1 MEIRIGQGV
10 DVHAFEAGGRLIL
23 GGIDVPHHSGLKA
36 HSDGD
41 ALLHAINDAICGA
54 MGRGDIG
61 EFFPDTDSR
70 WKGADS
76 AQLLSRVVEVMKK
89 EQWKILNI
97 DSTVVTEQPKIGP
110 YRQQIKERIAQILEL
125 PADAVGV
132 KATTCEQ
139 MGFLGRGEGLMAT
152 AVVLISRFSS

>member
-41 ALLHAINDAICGA
+41 ALLHAITDAICGA

-76 AQLLSRVVEVMKK
+76 AQLLSRVVEVM
-89 EQWKILNI
+89 NF
-97 DSTVVTEQPKIGP
+97 P
-110 YRQQIKERIAQILEL
+110 
-125 PADAVGV
+125 
-132 KATTCEQ
+132 
-139 MGFLGRGEGLMAT
+139 GLRYT
-152 AVVLISRFSS
+152 LLQRSL

>member
-41 ALLHAINDAICGA
+41 ALLHAITDAICGA